1 MVIEMNKNRLVG
13 LILVIVS
20 LLIFSLFLLW
30 IIILP
35 AIGITEQVSTN
46 ITSGYWGIAIFTML
60 EVVIITIM
68 LFWVGKTP
76 LTAKEQNNES

>member
-1 MVIEMNKNRLVG
+1 MNNLNKNKLVG
-13 LILVIVS
+13 LSLVLIS
-20 LLIFSLFLLW
+20 IAIFSVFLLW

-35 AIGITEQVSTN
+35 ATGITDTVSSN

-60 EVVIITIM
+60 EVVVITIM

-76 LTAKEQNNES
+76 LKRKEENNES